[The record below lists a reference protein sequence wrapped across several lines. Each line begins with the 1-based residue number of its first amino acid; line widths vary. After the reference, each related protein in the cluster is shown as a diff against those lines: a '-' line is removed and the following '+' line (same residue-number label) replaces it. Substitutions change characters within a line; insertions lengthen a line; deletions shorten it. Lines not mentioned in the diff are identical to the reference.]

1 MQADVM
7 IYVRVGNVKEVVYQL
22 IKISD
27 VREASMIFGPFTR
40 WLFPVSVV
48 WMETAK

>member
-7 IYVRVGNVKEVVYQL
+7 IYVRVGNVKEVVCQL

-27 VREASMIFGPFTR
+27 VREASMIFGSFTR
-40 WLFPVSVV
+40 WLFPVSVA